1 MFDTPPPERKKKD
14 EESETRVRMNCHS
27 GKVKRVVIRRA
38 WKTQRHTHTHT
49 PRTGAHPSSGV
60 VFESPGVKG
69 TAANETLLDSQHG
82 TLRRYRTTE
91 RLPSRLLPLTLR
103 CGSRRRSTGVRR
115 SLFLQGGRARALA
128 PQNFRRRLLH
138 DVRCWNPAPKRDG
151 TGRPWS
157 AISWTRLASPVHSG
171 QRPLA
176 GRDS

>member
-1 MFDTPPPERKKKD
+1 MFDTPPRERKKD

-49 PRTGAHPSSGV
+49 PRTGAHPSSGLL
-60 VFESPGVKG
+60 FSKARESKARPRTKRSWIPSTAHFGGPG
-69 TAANETLLDSQHG
+69 LYG
-82 TLRRYRTTE
+82 TLPSSSTTHAALREPLSKHRDATFTVPPGRTC
-91 RLPSRLLPLTLR
+91 PCP
-103 CGSRRRSTGVRR
+103 G
-115 SLFLQGGRARALA
+115 